1 MRRSKKLTGAL
12 TVGAAVLIAACGGA
26 GDAGD
31 GGDGD
36 GATTP
41 TAPSLTETTVGADA
55 DQKEDT
61 KSDEA
66 KAMDYMLEYA
76 ECMRENGVDYPDPT
90 GELSQNIDLSGV
102 SQDTLK
108 AAEEACNPIL
118 EKAEGDFEL
127 TPEQEARQRDA
138 DLAFTRCLRERGI
151 EVPDAKPGEPMMI
164 PQGDKE
170 KTEAAM
176 DDCTKEAYSDM
187 NKETP

>member
-1 MRRSKKLTGAL
+1 
-12 TVGAAVLIAACGGA
+12 VGAAVLIAACGGA

-55 DQKEDT
+55 DQKADA
-61 KSDEA
+61 KSDKE
-66 KAMDYMLEYA
+66 KAIDYMLEHA

-90 GELSQNIDLSGV
+90 GEPNQHIDLSGV
-102 SQDTLK
+102 DSGTLD
-108 AAEEACNPIL
+108 AAEEVCNPIL
-118 EKAEGDFEL
+118 AQAQGEFEM
-127 TPEQEARQRDA
+127 TPEQKARQRDA

-164 PQGDKE
+164 PGGDKE
-170 KTEAAM
+170 KIEAAM
-176 DDCTKEAYSDM
+176 GECTKEAYGDM
-187 NKETP
+187 NMETP